1 MRGWI
6 SVTSLG
12 HLDVGFVPELRVGVV
27 LVEIDGVGVFLLDET
42 FGYGVA
48 DDVENFVRIFD
59 VHDCLQRELGDAA
72 DSGSDDEET
81 TLSHCERMGGFE
93 E

>member
-1 MRGWI
+1 
-6 SVTSLG
+6 
-12 HLDVGFVPELRVGVV
+12 
-27 LVEIDGVGVFLLDET
+27 
-42 FGYGVA
+42 
-48 DDVENFVRIFD
+48 

-81 TLSHCERMGGFE
+81 TLSHCEKMGGFE